1 MIWYTLE
8 NNNVLNWCFVVR
20 CIHVHALVYMFWT
33 KMKERETEDES
44 DEAGRCLSLKATD
57 MSAWPI
63 SHNLSNLPQV
73 EWLKF
78 SQTDVNAPHPSTYP
92 KRTQCPTKELPSL
105 GPDQGQPCHPLAPW
119 ARATHNLEEDGKRE
133 REKGKENA
141 DREKDRQVNW
151 RRKRVDEKWKG
162 DREWRWW
169 RDKAEE
175 NGNMSIRRKRV
186 SQMEMGWVMMDVV

>member
-1 MIWYTLE
+1 MFCSE
-8 NNNVLNWCFVVR
+8 KHSC
-20 CIHVHALVYMFWT
+20 HALVYMFWT
-33 KMKERETEDES
+33 KMKARETEDES
-44 DEAGRCLSLKATD
+44 DKAGRCLSLKATD

-92 KRTQCPTKELPSL
+92 ERTQWPTKELPSL

-133 REKGKENA
+133 REKGKENE
-141 DREKDRQVNW
+141 DKGERQTSQLEEKESGWKMERGQ
-151 RRKRVDEKWKG
+151 RVK
-162 DREWRWW
+162 
-169 RDKAEE
+169 
-175 NGNMSIRRKRV
+175 M
-186 SQMEMGWVMMDVV
+186 MEG